1 MYTGK
6 GRVFGEYKMKRTC
19 CQGFKR
25 ARLFLLYSNLFL
37 RTWRLVHLN
46 RNVGKYRSLETN
58 LFNNQFLLIIIPNNV
73 KSRYNFERVQ
83 ARALKRLVE
92 LLKEEK
98 DHLIQD

>member
-1 MYTGK
+1 M
-6 GRVFGEYKMKRTC
+6 
-19 CQGFKR
+19 
-25 ARLFLLYSNLFL
+25 
-37 RTWRLVHLN
+37 N

>member
-1 MYTGK
+1 M
-6 GRVFGEYKMKRTC
+6 
-19 CQGFKR
+19 
-25 ARLFLLYSNLFL
+25 
-37 RTWRLVHLN
+37 N
-46 RNVGKYRSLETN
+46 RNVGKYRSLETY

-98 DHLIQD
+98 DHLMTGLNPMARRSVQGHTDYSIAA